1 MAAEPVPG
9 RGGTRSREVRL
20 GVCAESVHTGQPQK
34 TQEAGS
40 EEGSLEK
47 ISQAGMEAWVEG
59 WNAVLESCHWQPVPA
74 APAPGLRG
82 KVKVSL
88 SECLACC

>member
-1 MAAEPVPG
+1 M
-9 RGGTRSREVRL
+9 
-20 GVCAESVHTGQPQK
+20 CAESVHTGQPQK

-59 WNAVLESCHWQPVPA
+59 WNAVL
-74 APAPGLRG
+74 
-82 KVKVSL
+82 
-88 SECLACC
+88 